1 MTTCNLL
8 PGTIVD
14 MRLEGINTPCLVV
27 NQELGLKWLKDAIAD
42 VPYFPYLPQDFSPE
56 RHVVVR
62 ILGEGVT
69 VDGVSENE
77 PRAIARINWMAGK
90 RVHARP
96 IAGPDL
102 GGLREFLYTATLIS
116 KLSGQAADWGFLVDL
131 DIIISYLAWAEPRG
145 GDSTSFKRKF
155 IKMLEEV
162 LPRGI
167 KV

>member
-1 MTTCNLL
+1 MITCNLL

-42 VPYFPYLPQDFSPE
+42 VPYFPYFPQDFSPE

-77 PRAIARINWMAGK
+77 PRAIARINWMVGK
-90 RVHARP
+90 RAHARP
-96 IAGPDL
+96 IAGPDAPGL
-102 GGLREFLYTATLIS
+102 GEFLNMATLIS
-116 KLSGQAADWGFLVDL
+116 RLSGSAAGYEFFKDL
-131 DIIISYLAWAEPRG
+131 DIIRSYLAWAEPEG
-145 GDSTSFKRKF
+145 GDSTSFGRKF